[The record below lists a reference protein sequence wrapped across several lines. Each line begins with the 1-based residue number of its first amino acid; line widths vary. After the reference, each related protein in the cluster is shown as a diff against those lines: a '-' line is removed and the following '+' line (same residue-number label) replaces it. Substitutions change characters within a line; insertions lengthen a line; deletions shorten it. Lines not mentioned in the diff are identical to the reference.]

1 MGSDAN
7 SVVLL
12 LGVPYGNITFDH
24 CHTHIS
30 VTLLIQALVVGPAP
44 GSPRCKRVEFSPAEI
59 RQAVEAGATLA
70 RRNESVHSEQVA
82 VNIDIFIILS
92 VIRLV
97 RLKLFPRVLTL
108 DKPIR
113 SNT

>member
-12 LGVPYGNITFDH
+12 LGVPYGHITFDH

-70 RRNESVHSEQVA
+70 RRNETVHSEQSGRKHRHLH
-82 VNIDIFIILS
+82 NIICYSTCSIEIVS
-92 VIRLV
+92 SG
-97 RLKLFPRVLTL
+97 
-108 DKPIR
+108 